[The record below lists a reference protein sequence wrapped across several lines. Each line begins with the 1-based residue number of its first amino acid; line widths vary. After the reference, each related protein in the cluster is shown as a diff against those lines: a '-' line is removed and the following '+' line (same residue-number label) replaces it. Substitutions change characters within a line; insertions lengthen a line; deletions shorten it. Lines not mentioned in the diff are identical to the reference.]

1 MARRASLLPFLVLA
15 IVLAGAEAFA
25 QSTTM
30 TSTTQMGGT
39 LPQLSLSN
47 ILAAEVLAE
56 SAQVRW
62 HSDHPSDSRV
72 DYGLSTA
79 ALTLSSQMRCDNG
92 GLVVDHCVQLNGL
105 MPATKYYYRTV
116 SQDEMGQTAQG
127 GGTFTTLAAATASAD
142 TTPPAIVS
150 GTLSVTVADG
160 RLRAAVTLSEALEQ
174 GTVSQSTIQIKDS
187 TGAVVSNA
195 AGATANGVFALLP
208 DAGHGGMSYRLV
220 VRGLKDLAGNHMTTD
235 FVSEAFMSPAP
246 VIEAAS
252 VTGQSTVTTVDTIPP
267 AVREFAFKV
276 VSGVLQAGVVF
287 TEAIDLSTLT
297 DGIVFIVDSA
307 GRRVSN
313 AMQRG
318 DASVYASLSGP
329 GIAGERY
336 RLVILHGVADRA
348 GNRMPGEYQ
357 SPWFESPAGAA
368 PQESAVAPNESATR
382 ILGSEST
389 ATAEPKPTVAQ
400 AQELER
406 VGQSVRAIE
415 QTQQGV
421 ATRVADFIEAGV
433 ERKLAPVVAFSHE
446 ERSRELERIKRAAIA
461 RGKLAAQEL
470 KNAVAE
476 PERGMAE
483 AEAADPVLRS
493 SLKEIEL
500 IIRAESG
507 VEVDLSLGSRAVTHE
522 LAKAATSIAQEREK
536 LQERNGEDLYRDSDG
551 DGVSDYDEQHIYKT
565 DPHNAFTGGSLL
577 TDGERI
583 LLGLD
588 ARSASP
594 ALVPVESPL
603 TTGTESQ
610 YLFEVTDI
618 SFVPNAD
625 DAAEVVS
632 RSTVETDGPSIS
644 TASSTQQA
652 VSQDLVIAG
661 RALPNSFVTL
671 YIFSDPIV
679 VTVKTDEHGAWA
691 YTLDKTLPNGSHTL
705 YVAMVDNGGRIVAK
719 SKPVSFTQTAEAAA
733 FVPLLAPAATA
744 PGPLDAIRG
753 YLIGAGVFA
762 AALLFLI
769 ALVTLGMWHTGT
781 GGQRQGTDAPEQ
793 HA

>member
-1 MARRASLLPFLVLA
+1 MAGTVAGPLV
-15 IVLAGAEAFA
+15 I
-25 QSTTM
+25 
-30 TSTTQMGGT
+30 
-39 LPQLSLSN
+39 SN
-47 ILAAEVLAE
+47 LHVTDVTAHDAR
-56 SAQVRW
+56 VRW
-62 HSDHPSDSRV
+62 QTNRPADSRIE
-72 DYGLSTA
+72 YGLSTA
-79 ALTLSSQMRCDNG
+79 ALTLTLQTRCDG
-92 GLVVDHCVQLNGL
+92 GGMVHEHCVVIASLVPGTTY
-105 MPATKYYYRTV
+105 MYRVLST
-116 SQDEMGQTAQG
+116 DETDQQAQG
-127 GGTFTTLAAATASAD
+127 GGQFATANQQATSLD
-142 TTPPAIVS
+142 TVPPAIMS
-150 GTLSVTVADG
+150 GSLSVTVADG
-160 RLRAAVTLSEALEQ
+160 RLRAAVNLTESVEQ
-174 GTVSQSTIQIKDS
+174 GTVTPSNVYIKDTTGQTVS
-187 TGAVVSNA
+187 TV
-195 AGATANGVFALLP
+195 AGVTSSGVYALVP
-208 DAGHGGMSYRLV
+208 DAGIAGTSYRLV
-220 VRGLKDLAGNHMTTD
+220 VRNLKDAAGNHMTTD
-235 FVSEAFMSPAP
+235 FISEAFVSPAP
-246 VIEAAS
+246 GEQATGS
-252 VTGQSTVTTVDTIPP
+252 VTGSVASTVAADTVPP
-267 AVREFAFKV
+267 GVQDFAFRI

-297 DGIVFIVDSA
+297 DAAVFIADSA
-307 GRRVSN
+307 GHRVSN

-318 DASVYASLSGP
+318 DKSAYASLSGP

-336 RLVILHGVADRA
+336 RLVILYGVADLA
-348 GNRMPGEYQ
+348 GNRMVGEYR
-357 SPWFESPAGAA
+357 SPWFESPAGATA
-368 PQESAVAPNESATR
+368 QEPAVAPNKSAAR
-382 ILGSEST
+382 VLGSEPGPT
-389 ATAEPKPTVAQ
+389 TEPKPTVAQ

-461 RGKLAAQEL
+461 RGELAAQEL

-483 AEAADPVLRS
+483 AQAADPVLRS

-500 IIRAESG
+500 IIKAESG

-522 LAKAATSIAQEREK
+522 ITKAATSIAQEREK

-551 DGVSDYDEQHIYKT
+551 DGVSDYDEQHMYKT
-565 DPHNAFTGGSLL
+565 DSHNAFTGGSLL

-588 ARSASP
+588 ARSTSP

-603 TTGTESQ
+603 TAGTESQ

-618 SFVPNAD
+618 SFVPKAD
-625 DAAEVVS
+625 GVTEVLS
-632 RSTVETDGPSIS
+632 TSTVETDGPSIS
-644 TASSTQQA
+644 TASSTESA
-652 VSQDLVIAG
+652 APQDLVITG

-679 VTVKTDEHGAWA
+679 VTVKTDEQGAWA

-719 SKPVSFTQTAEAAA
+719 SKPVSFTKTAEAAA

-753 YLIGAGVFA
+753 YLIAAGVFA
-762 AALLFLI
+762 AALFFLI
-769 ALVTLGMWHTGT
+769 ALVTLGMWHAGN
-781 GGQRQGTDAPEQ
+781 GQPPPAAASDQRA
-793 HA
+793 